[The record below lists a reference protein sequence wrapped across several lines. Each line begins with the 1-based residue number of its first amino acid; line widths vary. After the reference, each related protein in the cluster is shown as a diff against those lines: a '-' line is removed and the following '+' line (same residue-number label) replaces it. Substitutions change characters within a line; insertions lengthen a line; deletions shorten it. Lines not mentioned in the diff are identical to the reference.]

1 VPIGAVV
8 APSAVMRAW
17 HPGDHGTTFGGNPL
31 ACAAAAAVVE
41 VMERDRIPER
51 AARLGAA
58 AMERMRS
65 WPAWAP
71 VLADV
76 RGLGL
81 MIGLEFLHGD
91 GRPAADLVTDVRNRA
106 LREDV
111 LLLGCGTDENV
122 IRLSPPLTIGEDEL
136 AHGLDVLERSLR
148 GALA

>member
-1 VPIGAVV
+1 
-8 APSAVMRAW
+8 
-17 HPGDHGTTFGGNPL
+17 
-31 ACAAAAAVVE
+31 
-41 VMERDRIPER
+41 
-51 AARLGAA
+51 
-58 AMERMRS
+58 
-65 WPAWAP
+65 
-71 VLADV
+71 
-76 RGLGL
+76 